1 MADTTSHP
9 ADPFLAS
16 IIGQFHAQKSMAE
29 RAVVQLP
36 DEKLRVPL
44 DENTNSIAVIMK
56 HMSGNLISRFT
67 DFLTSD
73 GEKAWRNRD
82 GEFVDDFKDRQSI
95 MAYWE
100 RGWKVLF
107 ETLGSL
113 RTQDLEGTVLI
124 RTQRL
129 GVIDALLRALT
140 HQSYHVGQI
149 VQLARHLAGDKWTTL
164 TIARG
169 KSEQF
174 NQQLKAGK

>member
-1 MADTTSHP
+1 MSSAP
-9 ADPFLAS
+9 PDPFLAAV
-16 IIGQFHAQKSMAE
+16 IAQFHAQKSMAE

-36 DEKLRVPL
+36 DEKLRVPQ

-73 GEKAWRNRD
+73 GEKPWRNRD
-82 GEFVDDFKDRQSI
+82 GEFVDDLPTRQAL
-95 MAYWE
+95 MDYWE

-113 RTQDLEGTVLI
+113 RAQDLQGTVLI
-124 RTQRL
+124 RTQKL

-149 VQLARHLAGDKWTTL
+149 VQLARHLAGEKWTVL
-164 TIARG
+164 TIPRG
-169 KSEQF
+169 GSQQY
-174 NQQLKAGK
+174 NQQLKATR